1 MNVCVQAINQSAD
14 FMQCRKSEAGCYDLL
29 CFAWSF
35 EKIRFSKQAKRGRTD
50 FHARSLLLLHPL
62 FAFIFF
68 GQLPIGRRKFCSLK
82 HHSTSSW
89 PITVTNLLRK
99 LLPM

>member
-1 MNVCVQAINQSAD
+1 MDVCVQAINQSAD
-14 FMQCRKSEAGCYDLL
+14 FMQCRKVKLVVMICFVLL
-29 CFAWSF
+29 GRSRKSASPN
-35 EKIRFSKQAKRGRTD
+35 KQSADALT
-50 FHARSLLLLHPL
+50 FMLALLLLLHPL
-62 FAFIFF
+62 FVFIFF